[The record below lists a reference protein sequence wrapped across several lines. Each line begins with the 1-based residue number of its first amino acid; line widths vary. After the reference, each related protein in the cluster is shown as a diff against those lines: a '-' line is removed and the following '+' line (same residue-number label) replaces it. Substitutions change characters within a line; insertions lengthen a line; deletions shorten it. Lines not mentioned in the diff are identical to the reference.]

1 MVTSWCRAGEIEP
14 QPPASSVSSGSDQA
28 QASPTSAMEPGV
40 SGSGKV
46 QTAALVFLQI
56 NASPTAGFAVNMSNG
71 GSEIAKD
78 CRYLN
83 DPMDSTV
90 CSEIDRMHVNTLD
103 EAIHVI
109 CNCKLQIRC
118 LCKCLYH
125 NCLLE
130 WPNYLFSTILQ
141 ASKWC

>member
-1 MVTSWCRAGEIEP
+1 MESDRLANGDELVSGEPVPFGFAFALERDSSSFVRHCLDLSVCEFEFECISFLQAGEIEP

-78 CRYLN
+78 CRL
-83 DPMDSTV
+83 
-90 CSEIDRMHVNTLD
+90 
-103 EAIHVI
+103 
-109 CNCKLQIRC
+109 
-118 LCKCLYH
+118 
-125 NCLLE
+125 
-130 WPNYLFSTILQ
+130 
-141 ASKWC
+141 